1 MIEETYEVVEAI
13 DKDDSVH
20 LREELGDLLFQIL
33 FHARIEDE
41 AGNFSMHDVTNDICE
56 KMIFRHPHV
65 FGSVQV
71 DGSEQVLANWEK
83 LKGVEKQAERVTM
96 TDQLRA
102 IPAMEP
108 ALMRAQKVGKKAACF
123 DFANA
128 DEVFAKLDEE
138 IAEVRAASE
147 SGSQT
152 AVEEELGDLLLT
164 VTSLARKLG
173 VQSEEALTHATD
185 KFIGRFEQVEKAVGA
200 RGQSMEDLSMTE
212 LDAVWDA
219 VKQAQRD
226 KKA

>member
-1 MIEETYEVVEAI
+1 
-13 DKDDSVH
+13 
-20 LREELGDLLFQIL
+20 
-33 FHARIEDE
+33 
-41 AGNFSMHDVTNDICE
+41 
-56 KMIFRHPHV
+56 
-65 FGSVQV
+65 
-71 DGSEQVLANWEK
+71 
-83 LKGVEKQAERVTM
+83 
-96 TDQLRA
+96 
-102 IPAMEP
+102 
-108 ALMRAQKVGKKAACF
+108 MRAQKVGKKAACF

-200 RGQSMEDLSMTE
+200 RGQSMEDLFMTE